1 MKIDLNQYL
10 KERYL
15 EKGIQ
20 SSDPGPVVTIARETG
35 CPGKNVSRKLTD
47 LLNQRLISLGK
58 KELWKWVGKEV
69 FVQAANELQLDPV
82 DIKAIFEE
90 NRTVIDEILSSQSQ
104 RYYKNDRTVI
114 KTIGEVVR
122 SMANDGHV
130 IILGR
135 GGTPLSRDIKRSLHI
150 YLEAP
155 LEWRVSV
162 SFTKH
167 CCTMEEARKYVIET
181 DKRRAKF
188 REHFNGKG
196 NDYTWVD
203 VKYNCMTL
211 TVDEIAESILNLMEL
226 RNLIV

>member
-1 MKIDLNQYL
+1 MKIDLNNYL

-15 EKGIQ
+15 EKGNF

-35 CPGKNVSRKLTD
+35 CPGKNVCRKLTE
-47 LLNQRLISLGK
+47 LLNIHLATKGK

-69 FVQAANELQLDPV
+69 FVEAARELNLDPGDV
-82 DIKAIFEE
+82 QYIFEE
-90 NRTVIDEILSSQSQ
+90 NRNAIDEILSSQSQ
-104 RYYKNDRTVI
+104 KYYKNDRTVI
-114 KTIGEVVR
+114 KTIGEVIR
-122 SMANDGHV
+122 SMASHGHV

-135 GGTPLSRDIKRSLHI
+135 GGTPLSRDITRSLHI

-167 CCTMEEARKYVIET
+167 GCTMEEARKYVIET
-181 DKRRAKF
+181 DKRRTHF
-188 REHFNGKG
+188 REHFEGKG
-196 NDYTWVD
+196 NDYTRVD

-211 TVDEIAESILNLMEL
+211 SVDEIAESIFHLMEV
-226 RNLIV
+226 RKLII